1 MLHRRTHNP
10 NIQTSSVFY
19 IPMKLRLSRSD
30 GAAALRF
37 YGLFYGIMRKGLL
50 QNSPFFLRHRKSHTI
65 HESTLVCHEK
75 DLTSEG
81 GGGRIKP
88 QKTYR

>member
-19 IPMKLRLSRSD
+19 IPMKLRLSRSV

-37 YGLFYGIMRKGLL
+37 YRIRRKGLL
-50 QNSPFFLRHRKSHTI
+50 QNSPFFLGHIGKV
-65 HESTLVCHEK
+65 TLFMNVRWYVMK
-75 DLTSEG
+75 RT
-81 GGGRIKP
+81 
-88 QKTYR
+88 